1 MSMSFLYMSLLPSA
15 WFFSVPFPNH
25 NKVESSFTSFH
36 YRVLTWFKTS
46 VCKVSECQ
54 PAWFSET
61 GQFQTSNRIIKLD
74 PATDPTVCNHPE
86 VNRIWHVQT
95 YSHVFTCFRICHILS
110 TPGWLCIYI
119 YIYIYIKFILCI
131 ITYRPQILVSP
142 VYTVIQ
148 NFTSPTISWFKSRV
162 DYFKRSL
169 PIYPYIIHMGAFIKW
184 WIPKSPWLF
193 QY

>member
-74 PATDPTVCNHPE
+74 PATDPIVCNHPE

-119 YIYIYIKFILCI
+119 YIHIYIYI
-131 ITYRPQILVSP
+131 YQIYIMHNYISTANP
-142 VYTVIQ
+142 S
-148 NFTSPTISWFKSRV
+148 FTCLYSDTEFYLS
-162 DYFKRSL
+162 
-169 PIYPYIIHMGAFIKW
+169 HN
-184 WIPKSPWLF
+184 
-193 QY
+193 